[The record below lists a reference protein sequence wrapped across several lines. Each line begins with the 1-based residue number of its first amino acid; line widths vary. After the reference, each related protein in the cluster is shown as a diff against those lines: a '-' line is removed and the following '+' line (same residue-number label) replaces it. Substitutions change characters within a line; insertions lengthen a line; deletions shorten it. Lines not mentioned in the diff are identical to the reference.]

1 MTSQATTTVDV
12 PVAAT
17 EEELRRIA
25 EIFGVDPSSDEFRER
40 LRIVAG
46 AALEEFLLAFA
57 GTRSPSTMREVRE
70 LRLQL
75 LYKHLGED
83 APTDAQVSQLF
94 ELTTTQTKNLIA
106 GTRARYRVELER
118 LLFSERAKKAL
129 SESTPVDEG
138 VARVVL
144 PGSVYVY
151 LADLISE
158 TSVPPLEAVKGASS
172 TYDINHSTA
181 VELGRR
187 LGFNADDLKG
197 FKTPPK

>member
-1 MTSQATTTVDV
+1 M
-12 PVAAT
+12 
-17 EEELRRIA
+17 RRIA

-40 LRIVAG
+40 LRVVAG
-46 AALEEFLLAFA
+46 AALEEYLLAFA

-75 LYKHLGED
+75 LYKHLGKD

-94 ELTTTQTKNLIA
+94 ELTTTQTKTLIA
-106 GTRARYRVELER
+106 GTRARYRVELEG

-129 SESTPVDEG
+129 NESTPVEEG
-138 VARVVL
+138 IARVVL

-158 TSVPPLEAVKGASS
+158 TSVPPLEPVKGALS
-172 TYDINHSTA
+172 TYQINHSTA
-181 VELGRR
+181 VELGTR

-197 FKTPPK
+197 FKTPHK